1 MTKATR
7 LRSTPFALGALFSAV
22 SNSALAVQPY
32 NMPVGVTKI
41 SAEVHGLHMLV
52 FWICVA
58 IGIVVFGAMFYS
70 ILNHRKSRG
79 RQAAQFHESTA
90 VEVIWTV
97 IPFAILVGTA
107 IPASRT
113 LIAMEDTSNAD
124 MTVKI
129 TGYQWKW
136 QYDYL
141 DHDISFFSNLSTPR
155 TEIYNKAPKDEHYLL
170 EVDNELVVP
179 VGQKIRFLLTANDVI
194 HAWWVPDLALK
205 KDAIPGFVN
214 EMWTRIEKPGV
225 YRGQCAEL
233 CGRGHGFMPIV
244 VRAVTAEEFEQWAAA
259 RTEAKAGAKTP
270 KVSSAGDH
278 QALDG

>member
-1 MTKATR
+1 MSKTTR
-7 LRSTPFALGALFSAV
+7 HRSTPFALGALFTALST
-22 SNSALAVQPY
+22 SALAVQPY

-41 SAEVHGLHMLV
+41 SEEVYGLHMLV

-70 ILNHRKSRG
+70 ILNHRKSKG

-90 VEVIWTV
+90 VEVLWTV

-141 DHDISFFSNLSTPR
+141 DHDISFFSNLATPR
-155 TEIYNKAPKDEHYLL
+155 TQVYNKAPKDEHYLL

-194 HAWWVPDLALK
+194 HAWWVPELALK
-205 KDAIPGFVN
+205 KDAIPGFIN

-233 CGRGHGFMPIV
+233 CGRDHGFMPIV
-244 VRAVTAEEFEQWAAA
+244 VRAVSAEEFEQWAATKA
-259 RTEAKAGAKTP
+259 AAKAGSKAQQLSLT
-270 KVSSAGDH
+270 GDR
-278 QALDG
+278 QALGG